1 MKRALVVD
9 DDPSLSAL
17 IAEWLAAAGYAVET
31 ATDFATAK
39 LRMSGHQDVLIVDVR
54 LEAFNGLQL
63 AILAR
68 STDAA
73 MRIVVMSG
81 WDDPVLR
88 ADATSIGAVFLA
100 KPFDEQQ
107 LLRVVGE

>member
-9 DDPSLSAL
+9 DDPGILTLISA
-17 IAEWLAAAGYAVET
+17 WLEAAGYAVET
-31 ATDFATAK
+31 AANFATAK
-39 LRMSGHQDVLIVDVR
+39 LRVSRPKEVLIVDVR

-68 STDAA
+68 SSDSA
-73 MRIVVMSG
+73 MHIVVMSG
-81 WDDPVLR
+81 WDDPVLQ
-88 ADATSIGAVFLA
+88 AEAASIGAVFLP

-107 LLRVVGE
+107 LLRAVGA

>member
-9 DDPSLSAL
+9 DDLGLLAL
-17 IAEWLAAAGYAVET
+17 MTRLLAAAGYAVET
-31 ATDFATAK
+31 AANFTAAK
-39 LRMSGHQDVLIVDVR
+39 QRLSERQDVLIVDVR
-54 LEAFNGLQL
+54 LEEFNGLQL
-63 AILAR
+63 AIRAH
-68 STDAA
+68 SSDAT

-88 ADATSIGAVFLA
+88 AEATSIGAVFLP

-107 LLRVVGE
+107 LLRLVEE